1 MNFNQVTLAE
11 FIDTLE
17 SGEVQALHGIAERLL
32 EDESVLT
39 SGVAPVDFPETV
51 PEQVKLMREKAEC
64 LKWAKADFAW
74 AILIPELV
82 GMVLQ
87 VTHEYDE

>member
-1 MNFNQVTLAE
+1 MHFNPVILTE

-17 SGEVQALHGIAERLL
+17 AGDFDALAGIADRLL

-39 SGVAPVDFPETV
+39 SSVVPVDFPEDV
-51 PEQVKLMREKAEC
+51 DARVEVLRAKAESLKWEKADYT
-64 LKWAKADFAW
+64 WN
-74 AILIPELV
+74 ILIPEIA

-87 VTHEYDE
+87 CAEKD